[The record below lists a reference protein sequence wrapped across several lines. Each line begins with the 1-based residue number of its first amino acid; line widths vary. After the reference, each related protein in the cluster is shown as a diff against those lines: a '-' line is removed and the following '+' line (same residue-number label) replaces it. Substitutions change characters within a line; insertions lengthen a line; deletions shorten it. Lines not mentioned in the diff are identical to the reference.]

1 MSGAYIQPIGAR
13 SPSGTGPGQERSPR
27 RGPMTTRAE
36 DAAEQARLRF
46 VAVLAGAMS
55 SGMQLGAW
63 FGLVDGGLGAVGGN
77 REAFTAEEAERWL
90 ERQARTLKPKKPRDT
105 AAKRRRA
112 LMAELAAAGQGGGR
126 SQCAA
131 PG

>member
-1 MSGAYIQPIGAR
+1 
-13 SPSGTGPGQERSPR
+13 
-27 RGPMTTRAE
+27 MTTRAE

-46 VAVLAGAMS
+46 VAVLAGAIS

-63 FGLVDGGLGAVGGN
+63 FALLDDELGALAGH

-112 LMAELAAAGQGGGR
+112 LMAELAAAAQAAGR
-126 SQCAA
+126 S
-131 PG
+131 